1 MRFIQKYTTLRA
13 SLISQLLKNLPVM
26 RETWIQSLG
35 WEDLLE
41 KGIATH
47 SSFLAWK
54 IPWAIKSMGSQRVR
68 HNWETFTS
76 HTTLWSFPGF
86 THTTLQKK
94 NGETYQRIYKC
105 NFNYVFQ
112 LITISLTGHLNLA
125 NPKMLNQICLSIRCQ
140 TDHKCTWNFLSF
152 KLFLQ
157 I

>member
-13 SLISQLLKNLPVM
+13 SLISQLLKNLPAM

-68 HNWETFTS
+68 HKWETFTS

-94 NGETYQRIYKC
+94 NDETYQRIYKC

-112 LITISLTGHLNLA
+112 LITISITGHLNLA
-125 NPKMLNQICLSIRCQ
+125 KSQNVKSKLPFYKMPN
-140 TDHKCTWNFLSF
+140 WP
-152 KLFLQ
+152 
-157 I
+157 